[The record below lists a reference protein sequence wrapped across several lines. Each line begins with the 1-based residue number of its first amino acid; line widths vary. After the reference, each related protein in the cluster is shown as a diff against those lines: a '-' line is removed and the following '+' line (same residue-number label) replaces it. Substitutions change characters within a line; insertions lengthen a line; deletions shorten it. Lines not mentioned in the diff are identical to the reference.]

1 MQASPPVALARWT
14 RLGARRRL
22 YNDDATMQYNAAK
35 VRRRN
40 DVARCSV
47 IDTPPNGPLC
57 TNMTSSVNRKYIRYR
72 NAARGGPSHGIAQ
85 KFGKVRTCTVR
96 DRVVPEMG
104 SRRDRQ
110 TRTVGVTTNH
120 TLILVG
126 RVPSNFGEHGEVFGI
141 LQLFGGSVAE
151 WLACWTQAQ
160 KGPGS
165 NRSHA
170 VG

>member
-1 MQASPPVALARWT
+1 MYEYDVIRKPEVHKVSQ
-14 RLGARRRL
+14 RR
-22 YNDDATMQYNAAK
+22 Q
-35 VRRRN
+35 RRTEPRY
-40 DVARCSV
+40 
-47 IDTPPNGPLC
+47 C
-57 TNMTSSVNRKYIRYR
+57 T
-72 NAARGGPSHGIAQ
+72 

-110 TRTVGVTTNH
+110 TRTLGVTTNH

-126 RVPSNFGEHGEVFGI
+126 RVPSNFGEHGEVYVFGI
-141 LQLFGGSVAE
+141 LQLLGGSVAE

-160 KGPGS
+160 KGLGS

>member
-1 MQASPPVALARWT
+1 MDSSGCPPPSVQD
-14 RLGARRRL
+14 
-22 YNDDATMQYNAAK
+22 NDDATMQYNAAK
-35 VRRRN
+35 VRLRN

-72 NAARGGPSHGIAQ
+72 NAARGGTSHGIAQ

-104 SRRDRQ
+104 SRRDGQ
-110 TRTVGVTTNH
+110 TRTLGVTN

-126 RVPSNFGEHGEVFGI
+126 RVPYNFGEHGEVYVFGI
-141 LQLFGGSVAE
+141 LQLLGGSVAE

-160 KGPGS
+160 KGLGS